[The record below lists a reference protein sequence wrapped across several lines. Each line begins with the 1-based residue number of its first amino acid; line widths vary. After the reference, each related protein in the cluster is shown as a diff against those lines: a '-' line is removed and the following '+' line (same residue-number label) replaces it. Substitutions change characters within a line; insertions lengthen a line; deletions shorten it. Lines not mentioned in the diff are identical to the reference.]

1 MQFGLTKKLGSVLFG
16 ILVSVGITEGFLAYI
31 DYRYTPLRIKT
42 VETFDEWRF
51 YHASEDQYFV
61 YDPYLIWRPR
71 NGFSP
76 FNSKGYRGDEIETSK
91 PKGTIRIL
99 ALGDSNTLGWLG
111 KGDHNWPKYLQ
122 ETLRKHSNRFVVI
135 NAGVY
140 GYSSFQGLRRLEE
153 ALSLQ
158 PDIVLVSFGWND
170 SVKVTMS
177 DVDFARKKIR
187 SLKLD
192 RILLKLRIGQLLL
205 AFSDSIFYRGEHH
218 LVPRVSLAE
227 YESNLSKMIQ
237 LAKNNNIE
245 IILMTRPNQEDVPT
259 PTPYDSVAIRVAKQT
274 AVPLVDAYALFKG
287 KHEYFYDENH
297 FNEAGHRLMAK
308 ILYDRIEPL
317 FVFSQ

>member
-1 MQFGLTKKLGSVLFG
+1 LGRV
-16 ILVSVGITEGFLAYI
+16 
-31 DYRYTPLRIKT
+31 
-42 VETFDEWRF
+42 
-51 YHASEDQYFV
+51 
-61 YDPYLIWRPR
+61 
-71 NGFSP
+71 
-76 FNSKGYRGDEIETSK
+76 
-91 PKGTIRIL
+91 
-99 ALGDSNTLGWLG
+99 
-111 KGDHNWPKYLQ
+111 DHNWPGYLQ

-170 SVKVTMS
+170 SLNVTMS

-227 YESNLSKMIQ
+227 YESNLMKMIQ
-237 LAKNNNIE
+237 LAKNNDAE
-245 IILMTRPNQEDVPT
+245 IVLITRPSQKDV
-259 PTPYDSVAIRVAKQT
+259 PTPYDSVAIRVAKKT
-274 AVPLVDAYALFKG
+274 AVPVVDAYALFKG